1 MQTAISNP
9 HGNHK
14 LKIYNRYTQI
24 KKKESKHNSNGSH
37 QITGEQKRK
46 GRKVN
51 YKNKCKTINK
61 LAVKNIHIG
70 NYLKCKQIKCPN
82 QKTHC
87 VEGCKIKTRGNF
99 PGG

>member
-1 MQTAISNP
+1 MWELQTENLRQTYAQKGKRNP
-9 HGNHK
+9 NTT
-14 LKIYNRYTQI
+14 LKIVI
-24 KKKESKHNSNGSH
+24 KSQENERGREEKK
-37 QITGEQKRK
+37 T
-46 GRKVN
+46 